1 MRTMTRPDSRWWL
14 GLAMLPLLTSCS
26 VATGLTSG
34 EILEELDEIVRIDGT
49 SGSQTVVYAQRARV
63 SSWYMHNAMLQPVR
77 APLAWMFGRR
87 TLLPLENPGKHVREL
102 LAELPDETSG
112 RLLTCAAA
120 ASRFGWL
127 AELDGN
133 PQTRVL
139 AIDGLSHVCRQLD
152 LEPFAGSFFDLITPI
167 EPEVLEL
174 ARVGLR
180 SSRRSARGE
189 QDGVD
194 LAPLQKALEQIVS
207 APLFA
212 WDGRLALIEELGAL
226 HVEETNPEAER
237 MIAAAMR
244 RSIEHAVRSILLG
257 TIKGRD
263 RNFAEVRLCA
273 MEQIRRLGGPR
284 TVPLML
290 ATMRSTRDQTAANLP
305 TFDPDSL
312 VQLRLIHYCGQL
324 KGELAHS
331 VVHLPGREEWEA
343 TSASEFLARTVLR
356 EHDYYSKLR
365 TPAIVALSWC
375 LERKSID
382 PDPAW
387 VRKWTDSQP

>member
-1 MRTMTRPDSRWWL
+1 MRTLARKSRWWL
-14 GLAMLPLLTSCS
+14 GLALLPLMTGCSVSVALTSD
-26 VATGLTSG
+26 
-34 EILEELDEIVRIDGT
+34 EILEELDEIVRIDGS
-49 SGSQTVVYAQRARV
+49 SGNQTIVYAQRARV
-63 SSWYMHNAMLQPVR
+63 SSWYMHNGMLQPIR
-77 APLAWMFGRR
+77 APLAWIFGRR

-102 LAELPDETSG
+102 IAELPDETSG
-112 RLLTCAAA
+112 DLLTCAAA

-139 AIDGLSHVCRQLD
+139 AIDGLSHVCQQLG
-152 LEPFAGSFFDLITPI
+152 LKPFDGAFGELITPI
-167 EPEVLEL
+167 EAEVLEL
-174 ARVGLR
+174 ARAGIR
-180 SSRRSARGE
+180 ASRRSARGE

-194 LAPLQKALEQIVS
+194 LAPFEKALKQIVS

-212 WDGRLALIEELGAL
+212 WDARLALIEELGAL
-226 HVEETNPEAER
+226 HLEETNPAAAQ
-237 MIAAAMR
+237 MIATALR

-290 ATMRSTRDQTAANLP
+290 ATMRATRDQISANLP
-305 TFDPDSL
+305 RFDPDSL

-331 VVHLPGREEWEA
+331 VVQLPGRAEWEA
-343 TSASEFLARTVLR
+343 TSASEFLARTVMT

-375 LERKSID
+375 LERKAID

-387 VRKWTDSQP
+387 VRKWNDSQP